1 MRVDVSGEAVRFEV
15 VDDGIG
21 MPPPAGPGPGED
33 SGHLGLRLIAERVAA
48 VGGRVEFHRNVPSG
62 LRVQGAIPG
71 L

>member
-1 MRVDVSGEAVRFEV
+1 MRVDVSGEAVLFEV

-21 MPPPAGPGPGED
+21 MPPPGPGED
-33 SGHLGLRLIAERVAA
+33 AGHLGLRLIADRVAA